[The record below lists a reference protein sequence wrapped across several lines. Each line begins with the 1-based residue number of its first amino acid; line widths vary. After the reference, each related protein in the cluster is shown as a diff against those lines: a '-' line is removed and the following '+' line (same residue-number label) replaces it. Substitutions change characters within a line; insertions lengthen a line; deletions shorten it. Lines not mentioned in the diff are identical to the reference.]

1 MDNGQLKSLV
11 AGKYGLARSTT
22 STWFLPANKVDIIA
36 AFSSE
41 TINLKRKN
49 VKAGKYADLNK
60 AFFKWFMSARSSNKS
75 MCGLALQ
82 EKTIDLAKKQQQQQ
96 QQLEIANFEASTGWV
111 DRWEE
116 RNNVKF
122 KTVSCLEKSCT
133 TVTTGPCKETLVFQP
148 YSQVTD

>member
-60 AFFKWFMSARSSNKS
+60 AFFKCFMSARSSNKS

-82 EKTIDLAKKQQQQQ
+82 EKTIDLAKKKKK

-133 TVTTGPCKETLVFQP
+133 TVTTGPWKETLVLQP
-148 YSQVTD
+148 

>member
-96 QQLEIANFEASTGWV
+96 LEIANFEASTGWV

-133 TVTTGPCKETLVFQP
+133 TVTTGPCNETLVFQP
-148 YSQVTD
+148 YSQVMD

>member
-41 TINLKRKN
+41 TINKDRKN
-49 VKAGKYADLNK
+49 AKAGKYADLNK
-60 AFFKWFMSARSSNKS
+60 AFFKWFMPARSSNKS

-82 EKTIDLAKKQQQQQ
+82 EKTIDLAKKQQQK
-96 QQLEIANFEASTGWV
+96 QLEIANFEASTGWV

-133 TVTTGPCKETLVFQP
+133 TVTTGPCNETLVFQP
-148 YSQVTD
+148 YSQVMD

>member
-41 TINLKRKN
+41 TINKDRKN
-49 VKAGKYADLNK
+49 AKAGKYADLNK
-60 AFFKWFMSARSSNKS
+60 AFFKWFMPARSSNKS

-82 EKTIDLAKKQQQQQ
+82 EKTIDLAKKKIKK
-96 QQLEIANFEASTGWV
+96 LEIANFKASNGWV
-111 DRWEE
+111 DRWEA
-116 RNNVKF
+116 RNNV
-122 KTVSCLEKSCT
+122 
-133 TVTTGPCKETLVFQP
+133 
-148 YSQVTD
+148 

>member
-41 TINLKRKN
+41 TINKDRKN
-49 VKAGKYADLNK
+49 AKAGKYADLNK
-60 AFFKWFMSARSSNKS
+60 AFFKWFMPARSSNKS

-82 EKTIDLAKKQQQQQ
+82 EKTIDLAKKQQQ

-133 TVTTGPCKETLVFQP
+133 TVTTGPCNETLVFQP
-148 YSQVTD
+148 YSQVMD

>member
-60 AFFKWFMSARSSNKS
+60 AFFKCFMPARSSNKS

-82 EKTIDLAKKQQQQQ
+82 EKTIDLAKKKKK
-96 QQLEIANFEASTGWV
+96 TTT
-111 DRWEE
+111 
-116 RNNVKF
+116 RN
-122 KTVSCLEKSCT
+122 C
-133 TVTTGPCKETLVFQP
+133 
-148 YSQVTD
+148 

>member
-41 TINLKRKN
+41 TINKDRKN
-49 VKAGKYADLNK
+49 AKAGKYADLNK
-60 AFFKWFMSARSSNKS
+60 AFFKWFMPARSSNKS

-82 EKTIDLAKKQQQQQ
+82 EKTIDLAKKQQQ

>member
-41 TINLKRKN
+41 TINKDRKN
-49 VKAGKYADLNK
+49 AKAGKYADLNK
-60 AFFKWFMSARSSNKS
+60 AFFKWFMPARSSNKS

-82 EKTIDLAKKQQQQQ
+82 EKTIDLEKKKKK
-96 QQLEIANFEASTGWV
+96 LEIANFEASTGWV
-111 DRWEE
+111 DRWEA

-148 YSQVTD
+148 YSQVMD

>member
-60 AFFKWFMSARSSNKS
+60 AFFKCFMSARSSNKS

-82 EKTIDLAKKQQQQQ
+82 EKTIDLAKKINQKTM
-96 QQLEIANFEASTGWV
+96 LILKHPMDGLTDGKHEIMYNI
-111 DRWEE
+111 
-116 RNNVKF
+116 NNVNNNVNNVNNLKQYH
-122 KTVSCLEKSCT
+122 V
-133 TVTTGPCKETLVFQP
+133 
-148 YSQVTD
+148 

>member
-41 TINLKRKN
+41 TINKDRKN
-49 VKAGKYADLNK
+49 AKAGKYADLNK
-60 AFFKWFMSARSSNKS
+60 AFFKWFMPARSSNKS

-82 EKTIDLAKKQQQQQ
+82 EKTIDLSKQKTKK
-96 QQLEIANFEASTGWV
+96 T
-111 DRWEE
+111 
-116 RNNVKF
+116 RN
-122 KTVSCLEKSCT
+122 C
-133 TVTTGPCKETLVFQP
+133 
-148 YSQVTD
+148 

>member
-41 TINLKRKN
+41 TINKDRKN
-49 VKAGKYADLNK
+49 AKAGKYADLNK
-60 AFFKWFMSARSSNKS
+60 AFFKWFMPARSSNKS

-82 EKTIDLAKKQQQQQ
+82 EKTIDLAKKQQQ

-148 YSQVTD
+148 YSQVMD

>member
-11 AGKYGLARSTT
+11 AGKYGLARNTT

-82 EKTIDLAKKQQQQQ
+82 EKTIDLAKKKK
-96 QQLEIANFEASTGWV
+96 TTTT
-111 DRWEE
+111 
-116 RNNVKF
+116 RN
-122 KTVSCLEKSCT
+122 C
-133 TVTTGPCKETLVFQP
+133 
-148 YSQVTD
+148 

>member
-41 TINLKRKN
+41 TINKDRKN
-49 VKAGKYADLNK
+49 AKAGKYADLNK
-60 AFFKWFMSARSSNKS
+60 AFFKWFMPARSSNKS

-82 EKTIDLAKKQQQQQ
+82 EKTIDLAKKKKQ

-148 YSQVTD
+148 YSQVMD

>member
-11 AGKYGLARSTT
+11 VGKYGLARSTT

-41 TINLKRKN
+41 TINKDRKN
-49 VKAGKYADLNK
+49 AKAGKYADLNK
-60 AFFKWFMSARSSNKS
+60 AFFKWFMPARSSNKS

-96 QQLEIANFEASTGWV
+96 QQQLEIANFEASTGWV
-111 DRWEE
+111 DRWKE

-133 TVTTGPCKETLVFQP
+133 TVTTGPWKETLVFQP
-148 YSQVTD
+148 

>member
-60 AFFKWFMSARSSNKS
+60 AFFKCFMSARSSNKS

-82 EKTIDLAKKQQQQQ
+82 EKTIDLAKKKKK

-111 DRWEE
+111 DRSEE

-133 TVTTGPCKETLVFQP
+133 TVTTGPCNETLVFQP
-148 YSQVTD
+148 YSQVMD

>member
-41 TINLKRKN
+41 TINKDRKN
-49 VKAGKYADLNK
+49 AKAGKYADLNK
-60 AFFKWFMSARSSNKS
+60 AFFKWFMPARSSNKS

-111 DRWEE
+111 DRWKE

-133 TVTTGPCKETLVFQP
+133 TVTTGPWKETLVFQP
-148 YSQVTD
+148 

>member
-60 AFFKWFMSARSSNKS
+60 AFFKCFMSARSSNKS

-82 EKTIDLAKKQQQQQ
+82 EKTIDLAKKKKK

-111 DRWEE
+111 DRWKE

-133 TVTTGPCKETLVFQP
+133 TVTTGPWKETLVFQP
-148 YSQVTD
+148 

>member
-41 TINLKRKN
+41 TINKDRKN
-49 VKAGKYADLNK
+49 AKAGKYADLNK
-60 AFFKWFMSARSSNKS
+60 AFFKWFMPARSSNKS

-82 EKTIDLAKKQQQQQ
+82 EKTIDLAKKKKK
-96 QQLEIANFEASTGWV
+96 TTT
-111 DRWEE
+111 
-116 RNNVKF
+116 RN
-122 KTVSCLEKSCT
+122 C
-133 TVTTGPCKETLVFQP
+133 
-148 YSQVTD
+148 

>member
-41 TINLKRKN
+41 TINKDRKN
-49 VKAGKYADLNK
+49 AKAGKYADLNK
-60 AFFKWFMSARSSNKS
+60 AFFKWFMPARSSNKS

-82 EKTIDLAKKQQQQQ
+82 EKTIDLAKKKKK

-133 TVTTGPCKETLVFQP
+133 TVTTGPWKETLVLQP
-148 YSQVTD
+148 

>member
-41 TINLKRKN
+41 TINKDRKN
-49 VKAGKYADLNK
+49 AKAGKYADLNK
-60 AFFKWFMSARSSNKS
+60 AFFKWFMPARSSNKS

-82 EKTIDLAKKQQQQQ
+82 EKTTDLAKKKK
-96 QQLEIANFEASTGWV
+96 QLEIANFEASTGWV

-148 YSQVTD
+148 YSQVMD